1 MRKVSVAKNFQ
12 KDPFDWYFTLISRSA
27 HFCMANETVW
37 PEQVMAE
44 KFELDVTRLTIQDM
58 FVVRACMRMDVCAG
72 HTAHP
77 NHPAT
82 HT

>member
-1 MRKVSVAKNFQ
+1 
-12 KDPFDWYFTLISRSA
+12 
-27 HFCMANETVW
+27 MANETVW